1 MKLNK
6 PGIWDMSSHNYAH
19 DHRWQ
24 CLLCIS
30 ATAFEGS
37 LFPLVQQ
44 MIPLLHNKYKTSNQV
59 PDVQGRLAMAV
70 FVGQP
75 TPNNAR

>member
-1 MKLNK
+1 MLKI

-24 CLLCIS
+24 CPPCIS
-30 ATAFEGS
+30 ATDFEGS
-37 LFPLVQQ
+37 LSPLVQQ
-44 MIPLLHNKYKTSNQV
+44 MTPLLHNRYKKSNQV

-70 FVGQP
+70 FVGQLK
-75 TPNNAR
+75 PNNAQ